1 MRRLLPSFALAALL
15 AAGFSAPAA
24 AQAQSPYIGEIALVP
39 YTFCPAG
46 WAEANGQLLP
56 ISQNDALFALYGTT
70 YGGDGQTTF
79 ALPDMPG
86 RVPLDQG
93 ATAGQPSYKQGEKGG
108 TEAFTLTISQM
119 PAHTHAAQA
128 TSAMINSNSPNNA
141 LVGTFAANAK
151 VYASAGGT
159 ALQFNPA
166 AIASTGNNLP
176 VDNMQLYLTMR
187 FCVALVGIF
196 PSKN

>member
-70 YGGDGQTTF
+70 HK
-79 ALPDMPG
+79 PWH
-86 RVPLDQG
+86 
-93 ATAGQPSYKQGEKGG
+93 
-108 TEAFTLTISQM
+108 SQRTCR
-119 PAHTHAAQA
+119 PAHCW
-128 TSAMINSNSPNNA
+128 
-141 LVGTFAANAK
+141 G
-151 VYASAGGT
+151 
-159 ALQFNPA
+159 
-166 AIASTGNNLP
+166 
-176 VDNMQLYLTMR
+176 
-187 FCVALVGIF
+187 CCC
-196 PSKN
+196 